1 MPLDMSNINVST
13 HWLTNVVEINR
24 RIKDTLEKTS
34 GISVTQY
41 RVLLELYAN
50 RGQLACGTLA
60 TLLFLSP
67 AAVTRAVD
75 DLCRNGLVTRVV
87 METNRRVVLVDS
99 TPAGAR
105 LLHEADEALVA
116 MLRRD
121 AWSDLTPEE
130 LHALISSCSAAVGP
144 FVGHTLLHGDV
155 PLEPCYITCAIIQQR
170 CYDSLLAEYGL
181 TINEFRMGILLLES
195 ASGLRSSDLADALLL
210 NRSTAS
216 RAVKALKEKGLL
228 EGETSK
234 HDGRSSLLSLTLMG
248 RANMLEAFERMVAL
262 DRSICVNDNTAAIDD
277 QNSLSE
283 HVHVAIQE
291 SWARDRG

>member
-1 MPLDMSNINVST
+1 MPLDISKINIST

-24 RIKDTLEKTS
+24 RIKDTLEKTL

-75 DLCRNGLVTRVV
+75 DLCRSGLVTRVV

-99 TPAGAR
+99 TELGAK
-105 LLHEADEALVA
+105 LLHEADESLVA

-121 AWSDLTPEE
+121 AWSDLTPEQ
-130 LHALISSCSAAVGP
+130 LHALVSSCSAAVGP

-170 CYDSLLAEYGL
+170 CYDSLLAEYDL
-181 TINEFRMGILLLES
+181 TLNEFRAGILLLEGT
-195 ASGLRSSDLADALLL
+195 SGMRSSDLADALLL
-210 NRSTAS
+210 NRSTTS

-234 HDGRSSLLSLTLMG
+234 HDGRSSLLTLTPAG
-248 RANMLEAFERMVAL
+248 RKTMTEAFERMVLL
-262 DRSICVNDNTAAIDD
+262 DRSICVNENTAAIDE
-277 QNSLSE
+277 QNTLSE
-283 HVHVAIQE
+283 HVHTALQE
-291 SWARDRG
+291 AAARDRG